1 MDNAVV
7 LSCCCKVFGC
17 AEHIRMLI
25 MNNHMTCPECKSK
38 VFANT
43 IRSLPTLGES
53 INNFM
58 KQREEILKITLPTT
72 PEPVQTPTSVE
83 EKEVAAEAPLRSTEA
98 TARSPTR
105 SSTPSKSD
113 DRHSQSDRKC
123 IFSFIFLQVASRSS
137 RSRDRSRD
145 RSQHRSQHR
154 SRDRSHSSRK
164 YRSSHRSRDRSRS
177 HHHSRS
183 HRH

>member
-38 VFANT
+38 VFATT
-43 IRSLPTLGES
+43 IRSLPTLDES

-72 PEPVQTPTSVE
+72 PGPVQTPVSAEETKVAVE
-83 EKEVAAEAPLRSTEA
+83 TPLRSPEA
-98 TARSPTR
+98 TTSSPTR
-105 SSTPSKSD
+105 SLTPSKTD
-113 DRHSQSDRKC
+113 DSRSQSDRKC
-123 IFSFIFLQVASRSS
+123 TFSFIFFTSS
-137 RSRDRSRD
+137 FSLLSL
-145 RSQHRSQHR
+145 
-154 SRDRSHSSRK
+154 
-164 YRSSHRSRDRSRS
+164 
-177 HHHSRS
+177 
-183 HRH
+183 